1 MERIKLFKL
10 GICSALVLSAQVFAA
25 PPKTWDAIFNAEGQG
40 DYTAAKIDGNIR
52 FGEYTHY
59 KNIQPVSFRILDDK
73 FDFSVAGN
81 MTVPAKMVEDPNFY
95 ESCRNTMEAW
105 VSYFD
110 KPRRFGN
117 EDLIINIAG
126 VDFACGNDLFN
137 VHDLR
142 IKFTNPQAQK
152 AWVAELEGRQK
163 YKREQLS
170 AFRVAEQEHRA
181 EIRDKSTS
189 FTDPRDGQVYRIIKV
204 EGREWFAQN
213 VNYNVEGHSWCYEDK
228 DSYCARSGRLY
239 DLEGARKACP
249 EGWHLPGLL
258 EWIDLI
264 NYVGG
269 QEMAGVKLKSKAYWY
284 IQEEFAQYAGTDD
297 YGFSILPGSFMS
309 EQGSFGSTARLA
321 AHLWT
326 STEETDTRS
335 NDVFLMHSMGKVVLE
350 GSPRDV
356 GMSVRCLKDSD

>member
-1 MERIKLFKL
+1 MRFPLVAF
-10 GICSALVLSAQVFAA
+10 CPLVLLLACGDESNIIDSSGLSTSDTKEVESIYDLGACTNKRKGEVVFVTDDDKEYICYSNKWI
-25 PPKTWDAIFNAEGQG
+25 PSDEIDKSDEISSSSEDAI
-40 DYTAAKIDGNIR
+40 
-52 FGEYTHY
+52 
-59 KNIQPVSFRILDDK
+59 
-73 FDFSVAGN
+73 
-81 MTVPAKMVEDPNFY
+81 VEDEKSSSSKKE
-95 ESCRNTMEAW
+95 ESSSSENSISE
-105 VSYFD
+105 
-110 KPRRFGN
+110 N
-117 EDLIINIAG
+117 EKSSSSETLLEESSSSGIESSSSKEEPDESSSSSSIQEE
-126 VDFACGNDLFN
+126 
-137 VHDLR
+137 
-142 IKFTNPQAQK
+142 KSSSS
-152 AWVAELEGRQK
+152 AES
-163 YKREQLS
+163 LS
-170 AFRVAEQEHRA
+170 ELT
-181 EIRDKSTS
+181 DST
-189 FTDPRDGQVYRIIKV
+189 FTDSRDGQTYRILKLGKQV
-204 EGREWFAQN
+204 WFGEN
-213 VNYNVEGHSWCYEDK
+213 LNYSGEDAVG
-228 DSYCARSGRLY
+228 YCHENDPEKCEIYGKLY
-239 DLEGARKACP
+239 RWNDAMKACP

-350 GSPRDV
+350 GSSRDV

>member
-1 MERIKLFKL
+1 
-10 GICSALVLSAQVFAA
+10 
-25 PPKTWDAIFNAEGQG
+25 
-40 DYTAAKIDGNIR
+40 
-52 FGEYTHY
+52 
-59 KNIQPVSFRILDDK
+59 
-73 FDFSVAGN
+73 
-81 MTVPAKMVEDPNFY
+81 MTD
-95 ESCRNTMEAW
+95 
-105 VSYFD
+105 
-110 KPRRFGN
+110 
-117 EDLIINIAG
+117 
-126 VDFACGNDLFN
+126 
-137 VHDLR
+137 
-142 IKFTNPQAQK
+142 
-152 AWVAELEGRQK
+152 
-163 YKREQLS
+163 
-170 AFRVAEQEHRA
+170 
-181 EIRDKSTS
+181 ST
-189 FTDPRDGQVYRIIKV
+189 FTDSRDGQTYRILKLGKQV
-204 EGREWFAQN
+204 WFGEN
-213 VNYNVEGHSWCYEDK
+213 LNYSGEDAVG
-228 DSYCARSGRLY
+228 YCHENDPEKCEIYGKLY
-239 DLEGARKACP
+239 RWNDAMKACP

>member
-1 MERIKLFKL
+1 MRFPLVAF
-10 GICSALVLSAQVFAA
+10 CPLVLLLACGDESNTIDSSGLSTSDTKEVESIYDLGACTNKRKGEVVFVTDDDKEYICYSNKWI
-25 PPKTWDAIFNAEGQG
+25 PSDEIDKSDEILSSSEDAIVDDEKSSSSKKEESSSSGIESSSSKEEPDESSSCSSIQEEKSSSSAE
-40 DYTAAKIDGNIR
+40 
-52 FGEYTHY
+52 
-59 KNIQPVSFRILDDK
+59 SL
-73 FDFSVAGN
+73 S
-81 MTVPAKMVEDPNFY
+81 
-95 ESCRNTMEAW
+95 
-105 VSYFD
+105 
-110 KPRRFGN
+110 
-117 EDLIINIAG
+117 
-126 VDFACGNDLFN
+126 
-137 VHDLR
+137 
-142 IKFTNPQAQK
+142 
-152 AWVAELEGRQK
+152 ELT
-163 YKREQLS
+163 
-170 AFRVAEQEHRA
+170 
-181 EIRDKSTS
+181 DST
-189 FTDPRDGQVYRIIKV
+189 FTDSRDGQTYRILKLGKQV
-204 EGREWFAQN
+204 WFGEN
-213 VNYNVEGHSWCYEDK
+213 LNYSGEDAVG
-228 DSYCARSGRLY
+228 YCHENDPEKCEIYGKLY
-239 DLEGARKACP
+239 RWNDAMKACP

-356 GMSVRCLKDSD
+356 GMSVRCLKDSN